1 MLISLDK
8 IIKDYSIKIQG
19 VIHIGAHYGQ
29 EYNDYI
35 RNNINNLIFFEP
47 LKKNFNV
54 LLSNIVLSDT
64 IKAYNTALGNITGT
78 IEMFVETVNQG
89 MSSSILKPEI
99 HLKQYPNIVFDNKE
113 LVKIDKL
120 DNIEFNRTEFNMIN
134 IDVQGYEMEVFK
146 GSLETLN
153 NIDIIYS
160 EVNRDE
166 VYEKCC
172 RVEELDNFLSKYG
185 FNRVLT
191 SWDGNT
197 WGDALYLKNNKSI

>member
-1 MLISLDK
+1 MLISLDR
-8 IIKDYSIKIQG
+8 IIKEYNINIKG

-29 EYNDYI
+29 EYKDYI
-35 RNNINNLIFFEP
+35 RNNINNIIFFEP
-47 LKKNFNV
+47 LKNNYKE
-54 LLSNIVLSDT
+54 LLNNIVLSDT
-64 IKAYNTALGNITGT
+64 IKAYNIALGNMTGT

-99 HLKQYPNIVFDNKE
+99 HLTQYPNIIFNNKE
-113 LVKIDKL
+113 LVNIDKL
-120 DNIEFNRTEFNMIN
+120 DNIEIDRNNFNMIN

-146 GSLETLN
+146 GSLKTLN
-153 NIDIIYS
+153 DIDIIYS

-172 RVEELDNFLSKYG
+172 KVDELDIFLNEYG

-197 WGDALYLKNNKSI
+197 WGDALYIKRK